1 MTKKHDAGT
10 DCEEPIM
17 NSTARVG
24 ISQEVERKPRFVDKL
39 QYDKDLMAHQYVGQ
53 ISKINPEKLLVNLRT
68 IGEF

>member
-1 MTKKHDAGT
+1 MNDYKKMTKIKHDAAT

-39 QYDKDLMAHQYVGQ
+39 
-53 ISKINPEKLLVNLRT
+53 
-68 IGEF
+68 